1 MTGSIKTDNT
11 QVILNLQAKILSLQ
25 AAIKVKDEALQE
37 VISLQKKH
45 YGDGSSLHFN
55 MIHWERKYGKSLSLP
70 TDNLML
76 EEVGRFAHLAISK
89 RVASRTK
96 NLSPDTKLYVIRSKP

>member
-25 AAIKVKDEALQE
+25 AAIKVKDEALEMAKLRFSYLSTQIE
-37 VISLQKKH
+37 ECNGVKPLVAINEI
-45 YGDGSSLHFN
+45 D
-55 MIHWERKYGKSLSLP
+55 EALSLP

-76 EEVGRFAHLAISK
+76 EEV
-89 RVASRTK
+89 
-96 NLSPDTKLYVIRSKP
+96 